1 MRLAILT
8 DIHGN
13 AFALE
18 VVLKDVRSAAP
29 DAVYNLGD
37 AVWGGA
43 DPARAWA
50 MQQEHAPPT
59 VRGNTDEV
67 IAGLVDRW
75 ADERACLLS
84 ELDAT
89 VPAAL
94 AALPLT
100 ASLHGGEVLL
110 AHGRPDSA
118 WKALMYQESP
128 QQPTPPDELDAQC
141 AAWPS
146 RRVVV
151 VGHTHTELMRQWRGV
166 SYVNA
171 GAVSRQKDGDSSA
184 RWVLLEQRRNLWNV
198 QFRRVAY
205 DTEAAAQW
213 ALTHAPDGEQEAQM
227 LRTGRR

>member
-1 MRLAILT
+1 MRIAVLT
-8 DIHGN
+8 DVHGN
-13 AFALE
+13 ASALE
-18 VVLKDVRSAAP
+18 AVLEDIRSASP
-29 DAVYNLGD
+29 GAVYNLGD
-37 AVWGGA
+37 SVWGGA

-50 MQQEHAPPT
+50 MQQEHAPVT

-67 IAGLVDRW
+67 IAGTVDRW
-75 ADERACLLS
+75 QGERAWLLS
-84 ELDAT
+84 ELDAN
-89 VPAAL
+89 VSAAL

-100 ASLHGGEVLL
+100 ASLHGGELLL

-118 WKALMYQESP
+118 WKALMYQEGP

-141 AAWPS
+141 AAWPE

-151 VGHTHTELMRQWRGV
+151 VGHTHTEQLKQWRGV

-171 GAVSRQKDGDSSA
+171 GAVSRQKDGDPAA
-184 RWVLLEQRRNLWNV
+184 RWVLLEQRGGLWNV

-205 DTEAAAQW
+205 DVEAATQW
-213 ALTHAPDGEQEAQM
+213 ALAHAPDGEQEAQM